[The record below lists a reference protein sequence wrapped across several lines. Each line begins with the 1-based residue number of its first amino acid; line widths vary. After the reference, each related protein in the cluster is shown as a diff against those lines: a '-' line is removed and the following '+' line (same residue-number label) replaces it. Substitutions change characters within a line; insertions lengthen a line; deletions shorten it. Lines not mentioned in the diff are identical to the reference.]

1 MPVLRWSLVL
11 AAGLGMGAPATGAP
25 VPGLDLVSICT
36 AHGADLI
43 AVPQEGDPADR
54 QERRLACHAACPS
67 AVQQRGKGRG
77 RP

>member
-1 MPVLRWSLVL
+1 MLALRWSLAL

-36 AHGADLI
+36 AHGADLVAI
-43 AVPQEGDPADR
+43 PRDGDPEG
-54 QERRLACHAACPS
+54 QERRLACHAACP
-67 AVQQRGKGRG
+67 ALQERGKGRG